1 MINTTEWL
9 NRVQV
14 RSVLH
19 INLKEF
25 SGGLDGVRQ
34 KGGTRERREKWD
46 GRKRSGCAIGKAV
59 CGASSFLG
67 LWESGLEYLH
77 VGAVY

>member
-34 KGGTRERREKWD
+34 GGRDRGKERKI
-46 GRKRSGCAIGKAV
+46 GRQEV
-59 CGASSFLG
+59 L
-67 LWESGLEYLH
+67 
-77 VGAVY
+77 